1 MMNDRKHIRL
11 LAGKFLDG
19 TATEQ
24 EREELFDWMY
34 DSARLHAMID
44 TDLKD
49 SDNAMPE
56 SKRRRIYSQIVNA
69 GQEQKAP
76 QQRRRNGLTR
86 LLAAAC
92 VAMAFVI
99 GGMAYWQ
106 SASAEHYS
114 APLEARTEAAARTQ
128 LTLPDGT
135 QVHINSMSRLT
146 YVYDVEKKA
155 RIVNLEGEG
164 YFEVAPDKDNPFTI
178 VTNGMSLLCLG
189 TKFDIKNYEDDNT
202 AKVILREGSV
212 KVSSGRQEILMTP
225 GTCVTYN
232 KKTGA
237 LSSADVQRESA
248 TDWIRGATYYKNE
261 SLENIANELSR
272 NYGTRVV
279 ISSPEISKETFSGYL
294 GKASLND
301 VLRALSVA
309 SGINYEFI
317 NDSTVHLF
325 NNPKRI
331 ESK

>member
-1 MMNDRKHIRL
+1 MVNDKKHIRL
-11 LAGKFLDG
+11 LAEKFLND

-34 DSARLHAMID
+34 DSASLHAMID
-44 TDLKD
+44 ADLKN

-56 SKRRRIYSQIVNA
+56 SKRRRIYTEIVNA
-69 GQEQKAP
+69 EHEQKI
-76 QQRRRNGLTR
+76 QQPHHRINTTW

-92 VAMAFVI
+92 VTMAFVI
-99 GGMAYWQ
+99 GAMAYWQ
-106 SASAEHYS
+106 SASSKPYN

-135 QVHINSMSRLT
+135 QVYINSMSKLT
-146 YVYDVEKKA
+146 YIHDTDKKA

-164 YFEVAPDKDNPFTI
+164 YFEVAPDKNNPFTI

-212 KVSSGRQEILMTP
+212 KVSSGKQEILMKP

-232 KKTGA
+232 KTTGA
-237 LSSADVQRESA
+237 LTSADVQRESA

-279 ISSPEISKETFSGYL
+279 ISSPEISKVTFSGYL
-294 GKASLND
+294 GKTSLND
-301 VLRALSVA
+301 VLRALSMA

-325 NNPKRI
+325 NNPK
-331 ESK
+331 